1 MTREAWVAYKSIKYE
16 LCNLKAECTNLAKEF
31 TTVVFLDVNR
41 WINLSSGE
49 IHEAWVEFINVSV
62 QFIPQVIIYRTDT
75 YEMDFI
81 LDTVA

>member
-1 MTREAWVAYKSIKYE
+1 MDKFV
-16 LCNLKAECTNLAKEF
+16 
-31 TTVVFLDVNR
+31 
-41 WINLSSGE
+41 SSGE
-49 IHEAWVEFINVSV
+49 IHEAWVEFINGGV